1 MKLSKRKELR
11 VYYLSNSYDDQLIEF
26 IKDYASAKGQSYTEV
41 VLEILRTFWL
51 PIALRG
57 AGIDPL
63 QLKDLRGK
71 SIGLLRSQLNLFDD
85 DVTLMEKE
93 EKQTEDFDDSVEFET
108 LF

>member
-57 AGIDPL
+57 TDIDPV

-85 DVTLMEKE
+85 DVTKE